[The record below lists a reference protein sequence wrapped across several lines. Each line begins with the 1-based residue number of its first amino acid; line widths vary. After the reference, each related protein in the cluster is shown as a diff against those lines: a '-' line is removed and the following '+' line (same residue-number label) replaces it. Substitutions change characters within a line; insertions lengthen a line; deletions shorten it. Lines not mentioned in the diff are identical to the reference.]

1 VTIGSVVTVVAVVT
15 IVTVVSVV
23 VAVAADVGGGVAA
36 SALDWPLAALRV
48 VAAVVAGA
56 GPGTLQAPL
65 LSDVGRRVGN
75 HTTTAPINSTPITV
89 SAGQ

>member
-1 VTIGSVVTVVAVVT
+1 MIGTVEAVVT
-15 IVTVVSVV
+15 
-23 VAVAADVGGGVAA
+23 AVAAVVGGGGVAA
-36 SALDWPLAALRV
+36 PAVESLATLRV
-48 VAAVVAGA
+48 VGAVVAGA

>member
-1 VTIGSVVTVVAVVT
+1 MTAVVD
-15 IVTVVSVV
+15 
-23 VAVAADVGGGVAA
+23 VAAGVGARSGSRRWRCDG
-36 SALDWPLAALRV
+36 PLATLRV
-48 VAAVVAGA
+48 VGAVVAGA

>member
-1 VTIGSVVTVVAVVT
+1 MVAPAAGVG
-15 IVTVVSVV
+15 
-23 VAVAADVGGGVAA
+23 AGLVAALAVD
-36 SALDWPLAALRV
+36 LPLAALRV
-48 VAAVVAGA
+48 VGAVVAGA

-75 HTTTAPINSTPITV
+75 HTTTAPINRTPITV

>member
-1 VTIGSVVTVVAVVT
+1 MGAVEAVVADTAAVVG
-15 IVTVVSVV
+15 
-23 VAVAADVGGGVAA
+23 GGGVAA
-36 SALDWPLAALRV
+36 PAVDGSPATLRV
-48 VAAVVAGA
+48 VGAVVAGA